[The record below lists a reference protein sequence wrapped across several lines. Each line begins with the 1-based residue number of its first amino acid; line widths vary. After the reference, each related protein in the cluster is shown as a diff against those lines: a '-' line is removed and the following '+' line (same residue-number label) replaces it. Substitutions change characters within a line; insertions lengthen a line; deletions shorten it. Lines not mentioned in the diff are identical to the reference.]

1 MNMKKQDWITVVNTA
16 LNIALIFLVLWVVLI
31 MFSGCGTTQMCPA
44 YKEKT
49 KVERTEQKSRAS
61 DPKPKISRGY
71 VNYPA
76 GVR

>member
-1 MNMKKQDWITVVNTA
+1 MKDKIIDFVLTIT
-16 LNIALIFLVLWVVLI
+16 IFTVILMTLGLLLLS
-31 MFSGCGTTQMCPA
+31 MTGCGTTQMCPA